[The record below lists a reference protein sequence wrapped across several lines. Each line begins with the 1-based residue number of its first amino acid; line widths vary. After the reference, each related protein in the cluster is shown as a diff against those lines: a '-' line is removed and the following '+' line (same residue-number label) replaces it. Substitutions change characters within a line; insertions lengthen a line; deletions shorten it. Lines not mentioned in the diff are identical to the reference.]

1 MSPATVLL
9 SSSLRRTL
17 VLPALCS
24 AIIITCLIGC
34 KNPTA
39 EQKQILNDF
48 DSINNRLKRID
59 TLVYSTD
66 ALYDSLML
74 KASDHSPTQ
83 QMYYH
88 VNDFLN
94 GYSSDL
100 RNRLE
105 AFAGERGMDS
115 IELSALFFKDK
126 RNDPGTFFK
135 YLHDAAGRL
144 KSFTK
149 DSAKLEE
156 IDDLIKLSPVEKA
169 KALFTTVPPVAVI
182 TIIKSYQH
190 KLMGMTVKVLE
201 EYFKNC

>member
-17 VLPALCS
+17 VLPVLCA

-34 KNPTA
+34 KNPAA
-39 EQKQILNDF
+39 EQERILNDF

-59 TLVYSTD
+59 TLPYSND
-66 ALYDSLML
+66 ALYDSLMS

-105 AFAGERGMDS
+105 AFAGKRGMDS
-115 IELSALFFKDK
+115 IKLSALFFKEK

-135 YLHDAAGRL
+135 YLHDAADRL
-144 KSFTK
+144 KTFTK
-149 DSAKLEE
+149 DSTKLDE
-156 IDDLIKLSPVEKA
+156 IDDLIILSPVEKA
-169 KALFTTVPPVAVI
+169 KALFTTAPPVAVI
-182 TIIKSYQH
+182 TMIKYYQH
-190 KLMGMTVKVLE
+190 RLKGMTVKVLD
-201 EYFKNC
+201 EYFRNR